1 MLSLLMSQP
10 SLAGWLIS
18 YKQALKEMI
27 PENTLSCYT
36 ET

>member
-18 YKQALKEMI
+18 YKQARKEMI
-27 PENTLSCYT
+27 TENTLSCYT